1 MKEILQIQFLD
12 NSIQLYLE
20 VFGAII
26 AALILKKFISKY
38 FAAVIFRVF
47 YKKDKTVYRKSF
59 IELIVDPLEL
69 FIFLI
74 IILIALDKLKLPY
87 FLDFSIY
94 RITTKQLFDAVA
106 NTALIIVFIRL
117 CLRFIKFIS
126 LIFEEKANL
135 TATQT
140 DNQLVVFFRDFFRVL
155 LYIAGFLMILNFTFH
170 YDISKLVT
178 GLSIVGAAVALATKE
193 SLENLIASFIIFFD
207 KPFTT
212 GDLVKVQGF
221 TGNVEK
227 IGLRS
232 TRIRTDHKTYITV
245 PNKQMVDTILDNITL
260 RTQRRAEVNLE
271 IGLAAKPADLKN
283 VIPAIKNLL
292 QQDAIEASTV
302 FLSDT
307 GKNAHIINIVYFT
320 TMDQSVNE
328 FNELREKINFT
339 IIELLAA
346 NNLELAAANKDVI
359 LKEKK

>member
-1 MKEILQIQFLD
+1 MKEILQIQFWD

-20 VFGAII
+20 VFGVIV
-26 AALILKKFISKY
+26 AAFILKKFISKY
-38 FAAVIFRVF
+38 FAAVIFRLF
-47 YKKDKTVYRKSF
+47 YKKDKTAYKNAFV
-59 IELIVDPLEL
+59 ELIVDPLEL

-74 IILIALDKLKLPY
+74 IILIALDKLKLPR

-94 RITTKQLFDAVA
+94 KITTKELLDAIA
-106 NTALIIVFIRL
+106 NTAFIVVFMRL
-117 CLRFIKFIS
+117 CLRFVKFVS
-126 LIFEEKANL
+126 LIFEAKANL
-135 TATQT
+135 TATQS
-140 DNQLVVFFRDFFRVL
+140 DNQLVVFFRDFFRVI
-155 LYIAGFLMILNFTFH
+155 LYIAGFLMILHFTFH

-245 PNKQMVDTILDNITL
+245 PNKQMVDTILDNISL
-260 RTQRRAEVNLE
+260 RSQRRAEINLE
-271 IGLAAKPADLKN
+271 VGLSAKPADLRN
-283 VIPAIKNLL
+283 IIPAIKNIL
-292 QQDAIEASTV
+292 QQDAIEGSTV

-307 GKNAHIINIVYFT
+307 GRNAHIINIVYFAT
-320 TMDQSVNE
+320 IDQSINE
-328 FNELREKINFT
+328 FNELREKINFS
-339 IIELLAA
+339 IIELLGA
-346 NNLELAAANKDVI
+346 NNLELAAASTDIIVQ
-359 LKEKK
+359 EKK